1 MYSFE
6 IDALLNSENGR
17 GGGGGG
23 GGGNIGS
30 VTLFLLAKPTLISAA
45 CTCI

>member
-17 GGGGGG
+17 GGGGGR
-23 GGGNIGS
+23 NIGS